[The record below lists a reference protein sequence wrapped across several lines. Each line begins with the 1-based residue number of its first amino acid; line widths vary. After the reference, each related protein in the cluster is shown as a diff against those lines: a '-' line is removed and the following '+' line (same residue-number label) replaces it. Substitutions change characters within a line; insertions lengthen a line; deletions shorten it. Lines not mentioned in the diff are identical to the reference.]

1 MTLTAC
7 GAATKAAAPG
17 SDAGLVQTAPSV
29 AASPAQYARP
39 RALVY
44 KTNVPCPDKVAISLN
59 SSRTA
64 VLSYPAPSDVSAAS
78 APLPLAGGW
87 WLDRRGLGPNPAFIN
102 MTYEQYAALPAAP
115 SPAELIKMILPGVHV
130 TEARRLDMTPQE
142 AAADTA
148 AVNALLK

>member
-1 MTLTAC
+1 MALTAC
-7 GAATKAAAPG
+7 GTATKAAAPG
-17 SDAGLVQTAPSV
+17 SDAGLAQAAPSV

-78 APLPLAGGW
+78 APLPLADGW
-87 WLDRRGLGPNPAFIN
+87 WLDRRGLGPNPAFID
-102 MTYEQYAALPAAP
+102 MTYGQYAALPTAP
-115 SPAELIKMILPGVHV
+115 SPAELMKMILPDVRV

>member
-17 SDAGLVQTAPSV
+17 SDAGLVQAAQPV

-87 WLDRRGLGPNPAFIN
+87 WLDRRGLGPDPVFIN
-102 MTYEQYAALPAAP
+102 MTYEQYAALPTTP
-115 SPAELIKMILPGVHV
+115 SPAELMKMILPGVRV
-130 TEARRLDMTPQE
+130 TEARRLDMSPQQ